1 MRVVRAARL
10 HLKEGASDKVY
21 EVDLV
26 ENDAVAAPERF
37 LVNIRYGRRGAVLR
51 EGSKTPQPIAAD
63 AAAKVFDSVVVAKIN
78 GGYRRSDQP
87 VASSVTGASGAPA
100 EGRDGILLARLAS
113 CRRGLWP
120 EKDRERLLWRI
131 GQLRIAQA
139 EPDLVAMVQDVG
151 PSGASYALVWAL
163 ARAVGGKAA
172 PILEAVAAETGSV
185 VIRDLARFALV
196 SPLMGAQRRRSGDEA
211 DLPEAVA
218 RPARAGDADGL
229 VAAMTALARGKPL
242 AVGPALVALGRC
254 AQDDVALHAGLCA
267 ALPLLP
273 ARPPYLIGLRRLFKH
288 AEMADDA
295 GLFGATALRL
305 ETAKAMYK
313 SGDPLVYSAELRRQF
328 VVRDERGGPDARI
341 GLSSATSLYL
351 KRRIWRALRKR
362 GEVGDPAFA
371 EMAAGLLLTVRPEDL
386 GPRTV
391 STLWRRQANGTWG
404 REPRLRGPLAT
415 QWAASHLL
423 FRHAPQARPRSGSA
437 TFFLDADID
446 LDSRDEAFPDLWSA
460 RPDLALRLATEG
472 RIDPVAILG
481 LRVLRA
487 DAAACAA
494 LDAAAIG
501 RLLGPTLP
509 PSPPSAWRSRGSVS
523 PAAGPIPNSSPS
535 SSRPGFQRREC
546 SPCGGSRPRRICP
559 GRTWRWPSRCSRVPR
574 RRSRRRSSNS
584 PASATFRPA
593 SPGLWPSGWWR
604 GYGRCRRSST
614 RRRRH
619 RSGPCAPACRCSGRT
634 TTCRC
639 PGRISPR

>member
-273 ARPPYLIGLRRLFKH
+273 ARPPYLIGLRRLSNMPRWPTMP
-288 AEMADDA
+288 A
-295 GLFGATALRL
+295 
-305 ETAKAMYK
+305 
-313 SGDPLVYSAELRRQF
+313 
-328 VVRDERGGPDARI
+328 
-341 GLSSATSLYL
+341 SSA
-351 KRRIWRALRKR
+351 
-362 GEVGDPAFA
+362 P
-371 EMAAGLLLTVRPEDL
+371 
-386 GPRTV
+386 PR
-391 STLWRRQANGTWG
+391 
-404 REPRLRGPLAT
+404 
-415 QWAASHLL
+415 
-423 FRHAPQARPRSGSA
+423 
-437 TFFLDADID
+437 
-446 LDSRDEAFPDLWSA
+446 
-460 RPDLALRLATEG
+460 
-472 RIDPVAILG
+472 
-481 LRVLRA
+481 
-487 DAAACAA
+487 C
-494 LDAAAIG
+494 
-501 RLLGPTLP
+501 
-509 PSPPSAWRSRGSVS
+509 
-523 PAAGPIPNSSPS
+523 
-535 SSRPGFQRREC
+535 
-546 SPCGGSRPRRICP
+546 GSRPRRRCTNPATPWSTRPSCGGNSWCAMNGAVRTRGSACP
-559 GRTWRWPSRCSRVPR
+559 RPTSLYLSAGSGEPCANAARSAIRPSPRWPQGC
-574 RRSRRRSSNS
+574 
-584 PASATFRPA
+584 
-593 SPGLWPSGWWR
+593 
-604 GYGRCRRSST
+604 C
-614 RRRRH
+614 
-619 RSGPCAPACRCSGRT
+619 
-634 TTCRC
+634 
-639 PGRISPR
+639 